1 VSNEHTPGP
10 WESPGTDGGARVVC
24 ATIRGKRRT
33 VAHVYGDADA
43 RLIAAAPAMLEALRM
58 VVAHGGA
65 LTGEDWTTICAA
77 IATAEGGA
85 A

>member
-1 VSNEHTPGP
+1 
-10 WESPGTDGGARVVC
+10 
-24 ATIRGKRRT
+24 